1 MNRHFIEEP
10 LMRLG
15 EKKTPAQP
23 ASPLWQGFRGVPH
36 LEINRETGKMRYN
49 PPEPAPIVKRV
60 TRPAATSGNTLEF
73 KGGGTYAD
81 FCAASRQFTIFKERT
96 GQVFEYL
103 EDWRRSGH
111 EPNRPQPAYMAR
123 AFRTIERVIAR
134 CLYHGLGFAITAHP
148 NGTFDITIKE

>member
-49 PPEPAPIVKRV
+49 PPEPAPLVKRV
-60 TRPAATSGNTLEF
+60 RRLAPAPAEPSNTLEF
-73 KGGGTYAD
+73 HGASLGELTLTGWPFPSILKEIGRLLDGWMRLQIVPDKACYSYYGISETKAEAILARHIYFGT
-81 FCAASRQFTIFKERT
+81 
-96 GQVFEYL
+96 
-103 EDWRRSGH
+103 
-111 EPNRPQPAYMAR
+111 
-123 AFRTIERVIAR
+123 
-134 CLYHGLGFAITAHP
+134 GFAITAHP
-148 NGTFDITIKE
+148 NGTFDITTTE